1 MTNTQLEV
9 PKRLWNDKR
18 IKPEGKLIYSYIY
31 SKGQDRIITDLNVGE
46 LQQVVRISNQGLKK
60 NLRKLEDAIAF
71 QNVSNMPARVKCALL
86 AWHTVE
92 DMLDKKFEK

>member
-31 SKGQDRIITDLNVGE
+31 SKGQDRIITALNVGK

-60 NLRKLEDAIAF
+60 NLRKLEDY
-71 QNVSNMPARVKCALL
+71 KYLL
-86 AWHTVE
+86 FKEYANGMYTINI
-92 DMLDKKFEK
+92 LG

>member
-31 SKGQDRIITDLNVGE
+31 SKGQDRIITDLNAGE

-60 NLRKLEDAIAF
+60 NLRKLEDYKYLLF
-71 QNVSNMPARVKCALL
+71 KEYSNGMYTINILG
-86 AWHTVE
+86 
-92 DMLDKKFEK
+92 

>member
-1 MTNTQLEV
+1 MTNTQLEA

-31 SKGQDRIITDLNVGE
+31 SKGQDRIITNLNVGE

-60 NLRKLEDAIAF
+60 NLKKLEDYKYLLF
-71 QNVSNMPARVKCALL
+71 KEYSNCMYTINILG
-86 AWHTVE
+86 
-92 DMLDKKFEK
+92 